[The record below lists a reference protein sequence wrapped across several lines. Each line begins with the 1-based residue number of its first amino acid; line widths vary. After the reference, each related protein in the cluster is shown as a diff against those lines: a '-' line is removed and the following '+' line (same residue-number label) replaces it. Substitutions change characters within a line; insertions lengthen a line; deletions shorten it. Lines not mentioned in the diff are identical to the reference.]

1 MMTSNG
7 STRNTDYKALQGN
20 TCLCLYILVWISY
33 SRPPLY
39 HWQYYINKRQ
49 RIPKGQSKKDNPEKM
64 AKQGTQDEEK
74 QKHNTICIG
83 HHYKQ

>member
-1 MMTSNG
+1 MMISNC

-20 TCLCLYILVWISY
+20 TCICLYILVWISY

-39 HWQYYINKRQ
+39 NQQYYINKQ
-49 RIPKGQSKKDNPEKM
+49 PKGQSKKDNPEKM

-74 QKHNTICIG
+74 QKHNTICFG